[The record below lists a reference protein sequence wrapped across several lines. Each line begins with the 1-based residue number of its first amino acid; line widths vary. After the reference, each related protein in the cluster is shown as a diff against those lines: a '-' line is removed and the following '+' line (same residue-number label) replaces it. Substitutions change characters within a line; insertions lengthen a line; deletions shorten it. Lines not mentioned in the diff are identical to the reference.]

1 MAGEAGLGVTLS
13 RTLIPTLPSHFL
25 SRKHLFPLIENR
37 APGATMVIAPT
48 GYGKSTLVAEW
59 AQTRPDSVIWL
70 TVSNQDS
77 LNDMSAMFIAATR
90 NLIPEFAPWFERD
103 QPLRPSEVVRRWGNE
118 LLQTGREYTFVLDN
132 LRNASTQEVDVSS
145 KLLEQFPSNVHF
157 VAIRAEESES
167 VFASLSSRGPIKV
180 VTSKDLRF
188 SDEEKYLLA
197 TSAGLELTPALSKLL
212 QVANGWPSATS
223 LLVEHLHLRGQ
234 MKDVES
240 ILATEVEPLRALALL
255 VIRNLDQDIRS
266 MCEKLS
272 VTESFTLELAR
283 EILGDQFSYER
294 VNEVALRGEI
304 FSISR
309 DPEAGFIFSPMM
321 REIFSEEFRKRE
333 VEKLQLHERLTEY
346 FIGRGE
352 PGLALE
358 QAFHAG
364 NTEKIRE
371 LFPAAARVKQAKGH
385 GDDLIRWA
393 VSVND
398 GSVDGELGK
407 STIEIAG
414 FLANLNFDLA
424 SAQLSRLELA
434 AHNSIQKDFYLQF
447 VAGGQSYVN
456 LAFGKFDE
464 VEACI
469 ESSHTGLGGCY
480 LGVDDQIS
488 LLRVLA
494 TKRYIWNESEKVDEV
509 FAIAEQLGKQTVLT
523 TSHTFLLSIQAM
535 SLHLRGEFQK
545 AFDIAV
551 NALAQYKRHG
561 YVGNHGPLDV
571 MYVKA
576 RCLLEFSRISEAISI
591 FEQIRNLAFQWK
603 QWHWYLTAENHIL
616 QELMGKGQKTQ
627 VLERIKGERE
637 FIQSFDTEHKLEAFI
652 DINELYPRF
661 VLNDLNRLE
670 VLVSRTPQTRDVLQY
685 KLFVDGTKEFKVV
698 AKEVAN
704 LSERTPRDLIW
715 KHLSLAIN
723 NISSES
729 IAFKHVEQA
738 LKVGSTVGA
747 RETFLRQIDQI
758 GNLILKVAN
767 QSPTIYNESL
777 ASAMAERMRERG
789 DAVTEGIPTLTKRE
803 LEILRQLSTGRTL
816 TVIAGELHIS
826 QNTMK
831 THLKNLY
838 KKLGADG
845 RTDAVEKAKT
855 LYLL

>member
-1 MAGEAGLGVTLS
+1 
-13 RTLIPTLPSHFL
+13 
-25 SRKHLFPLIENR
+25 
-37 APGATMVIAPT
+37 
-48 GYGKSTLVAEW
+48 
-59 AQTRPDSVIWL
+59 
-70 TVSNQDS
+70 
-77 LNDMSAMFIAATR
+77 
-90 NLIPEFAPWFERD
+90 
-103 QPLRPSEVVRRWGNE
+103 
-118 LLQTGREYTFVLDN
+118 
-132 LRNASTQEVDVSS
+132 
-145 KLLEQFPSNVHF
+145 
-157 VAIRAEESES
+157 
-167 VFASLSSRGPIKV
+167 
-180 VTSKDLRF
+180 
-188 SDEEKYLLA
+188 
-197 TSAGLELTPALSKLL
+197 
-212 QVANGWPSATS
+212 
-223 LLVEHLHLRGQ
+223 

-255 VIRNLDQDIRS
+255 VIGNLDAEIRY

-283 EILGDQFSYER
+283 EILGDKFSYER
-294 VNEVALRGEI
+294 VNEVAQRGEI

-321 REIFSEEFRKRE
+321 REIFTSEFGKRE
-333 VEKLQLHERLTEY
+333 AEKLELHERMTDY

-358 QAFHAG
+358 QAFQAG
-364 NTEKIRE
+364 NTEKIKE
-371 LFPAAARVKQAKGH
+371 LFPSAARVKQAKGQ

-398 GSVDGELGK
+398 GTVDGELGK

-424 SAQLSRLELA
+424 RAQLSRLALA
-434 AHNSIQKDFYLQF
+434 AHSSANTEFYSQF
-447 VAGGQSYVN
+447 VAGGESYLN
-456 LAFGKFDE
+456 LAFGRFDE

-469 ESSHTGLGGCY
+469 GSSRTGHGDCY
-480 LGVDDQIS
+480 LGIDDQIS

-494 TKRYIWNESEKVDEV
+494 TKRYIWNDSEKVDEV

-523 TSHTFLLSIQAM
+523 TSHTFLLSMQAM

-545 AFDIAV
+545 AFDIAA

-571 MYVKA
+571 LYVKA
-576 RCLLEFSRISEAISI
+576 RCLLEFSRIDEAIAI

-616 QELMGKGQKTQ
+616 QELMNKGQKTQ
-627 VLERIKGERE
+627 ALERIKSERE
-637 FIQSFDTEHKLEAFI
+637 FIQGFDAEHKLEAFI

-685 KLFVDGTKEFKVV
+685 KLFIDGSREIRVV

-723 NISSES
+723 NIGSES

-789 DAVTEGIPTLTKRE
+789 DAVTEGIPALTKRE

-816 TVIAGELHIS
+816 SVIAGELHIS

-845 RTDAVEKAKT
+845 RADAVEKAKG
-855 LYLL
+855 LFLL